1 VGKDDESRHGDIDRV
16 FELFVLR
23 HGKEL
28 SRLAYLLIG
37 DPDGADDLTSEVF
50 LIAWRQWD
58 RVQAADSPIQYL
70 RRVMANTAA
79 SRIRRLRLERRKLLL
94 FRQEAAQDVQPPDG
108 AVVDVRRAL
117 RLLPARRRSCVV
129 LRLAF
134 DLSEREVAQT
144 LGITVGTVK
153 SQTSKGVRQF
163 RQLLADDV
171 GEPPAGRADADGPE
185 AGPGGAG
192 RADAGCADAGCA
204 DSGCADEGC
213 ADAGRADEGCP
224 DAGPPGADPAAGKRP
239 LDRRTA
245 RGAVPGLVVGDR
257 GARR

>member
-1 VGKDDESRHGDIDRV
+1 VGKEDEPRHGDIDRV

-28 SRLAYLLIG
+28 SRLAYLLMG
-37 DPDGADDLTSEVF
+37 DPDGAEDLTSEVF

-94 FRQEAAQDVQPPDG
+94 FRQDAAQDVQPPDG

-117 RLLPARRRSCVV
+117 LRLPARRRSCVV

-144 LGITVGTVK
+144 LGINVGTVK

-163 RQLLADDV
+163 RQLLADV
-171 GEPPAGRADADGPE
+171 PEPPAGPAVPETTGAAPTVPQPAE
-185 AGPGGAG
+185 AGP
-192 RADAGCADAGCA
+192 
-204 DSGCADEGC
+204 
-213 ADAGRADEGCP
+213 
-224 DAGPPGADPAAGKRP
+224 AGPTPGRPPLARRKAPADPGLTVGNRG
-239 LDRRTA
+239 DRR
-245 RGAVPGLVVGDR
+245 
-257 GARR
+257 

>member
-1 VGKDDESRHGDIDRV
+1 VGKEDEPRHGDIDRV

-37 DPDGADDLTSEVF
+37 DPDAVDDLTSEVF

-94 FRQEAAQDVQPPDG
+94 FRQEAAQDVRPPDG
-108 AVVDVRRAL
+108 SVVDVRRAL
-117 RLLPARRRSCVV
+117 RMLPARRRSCVV

-134 DLSEREVAQT
+134 DLSEREVAEI
-144 LGITVGTVK
+144 LGINVGTVK

-163 RQLLADDV
+163 RQLLAEDDA
-171 GEPPAGRADADGPE
+171 GSSPAGPPAGVRDARADIGPA
-185 AGPGGAG
+185 AGPA
-192 RADAGCADAGCA
+192 ADAGT
-204 DSGCADEGC
+204 
-213 ADAGRADEGCP
+213 GRPELP
-224 DAGPPGADPAAGKRP
+224 KRKAP
-239 LDRRTA
+239 TA
-245 RGAVPGLVVGDR
+245 PGLAIGDR
-257 GARR
+257 GDRR